1 MNESKAPLLNVQIK
15 SLFDKYDLDE
25 TETLLARRKYLNRCN
40 LFLIYAFHLVQ
51 SGGILTTTVATGYN
65 YTYLIWVG
73 VGLNIFASLL
83 NAYEKNNANILKKIS
98 KDIQDIRDGKPAN
111 ATPMESLPKGPEAP
125 SG

>member
-1 MNESKAPLLNVQIK
+1 
-15 SLFDKYDLDE
+15 
-25 TETLLARRKYLNRCN
+25 
-40 LFLIYAFHLVQ
+40 
-51 SGGILTTTVATGYN
+51 VATGYN

-73 VGLNIFASLL
+73 VGLNILASLL

-111 ATPMESLPKGPEAP
+111 ATPMESLPKGPETP

>member
-1 MNESKAPLLNVQIK
+1 MRFIWC
-15 SLFDKYDLDE
+15 
-25 TETLLARRKYLNRCN
+25 NREN
-40 LFLIYAFHLVQ
+40 
-51 SGGILTTTVATGYN
+51 ATGYN